1 MTSNNAGST
10 KVSEMAMTATAKEAR
25 EREEF
30 QSNLSKIL
38 EDDPKQTLFQK

>member
-1 MTSNNAGST
+1 MNSNNTGST

-25 EREEF
+25 EEF
-30 QSNLSKIL
+30 QCNLSKIL